1 MKRFPKFTS
10 TSLLLLVL
18 LLILTTSPVIS
29 YKTHS
34 VPGDP
39 DQGIQTGSAGIAWG
53 DPDGEHS
60 RYGWPFPFDQMGH
73 LISSYQNYDYNNNPS

>member
-1 MKRFPKFTS
+1 MKRFPKLTS
-10 TSLLLLVL
+10 TSLLLLAL
-18 LLILTTSPVIS
+18 LLILTTNPVIS
-29 YKTHS
+29 QNTHS

-60 RYGWPFPFDQMGH
+60 R
-73 LISSYQNYDYNNNPS
+73 